1 MLRGRV
7 KRNKPEALCL
17 RQHHEGP
24 PPPGSRHPF
33 PLRAKR
39 RPSKKLRANPLSSNP
54 HPAESFPSSA
64 PLSGCFRKV
73 WLRTN
78 PPAPGL
84 QTRVPHV
91 RVSCPAYPRAKGR
104 PAEVAHSA
112 TSPHRQTPRKLLRS
126 KPPHSQTLRKR
137 GRRTADPT
145 LKDSPLWR
153 WRTPTRRGSVGR
165 DRESPSAAK
174 LRANS
179 LRASLLR
186 RNTLPPDSRAT
197 VLR

>member
-84 QTRVPHV
+84 QTRAPHA
-91 RVSCPAYPRAKGR
+91 RVSCRAYPCAKG
-104 PAEVAHSA
+104 PSAEVGRSA
-112 TSPHRQTPRKLLRS
+112 NSPHRATPRRPLRS
-126 KPPHSQTLRKR
+126 KPPHFQTSRKR
-137 GRRTADPT
+137 DRRIADPMPT
-145 LKDSPLWR
+145 DLPPWH
-153 WRTPTRRGSVGR
+153 WRTPTRRGSVAR
-165 DRESPSAAK
+165 DRGSPSAAK
-174 LRANS
+174 LRANLLLANP
-179 LRASLLR
+179 LRTNKLL
-186 RNTLPPDSRAT
+186 PDSRAI